1 MSGHSKW
8 ATTKHKKAVVD
19 ARRGKL
25 FAKLIRMVEVAARE
39 GGGNTDANPTLSD
52 AISRARDAS
61 MPNDTIDRAIKRGT
75 GELEGVQY
83 ETLVYEGYAPGGVA
97 VLVEVLTDNRNRAAA
112 EVRKIFTRNS
122 GTLGDPGSVA
132 WMFAKKGVALALP
145 GGVSEEDLLGIA
157 TDAGAE
163 DMDVEGE
170 LWEITCAPADLP
182 KLRDALDKA
191 SVKVDSAQ
199 ITMVPNATIALDFET
214 AKKVLRLMDDLEDS
228 DDVQEVYA
236 NFDIPEDVMAE
247 VSEGA

>member
-25 FAKLIRMVEVAARE
+25 FAKLIRMVEVAARA
-39 GGGNTDANPTLSD
+39 GGGNVDANPTLAD

-61 MPNDTIDRAIKRGT
+61 MPNDTIERAIKRGT

-83 ETLVYEGYAPGGVA
+83 ETLVYEGYGPGGVA

-112 EVRKIFTRNS
+112 EVRKIFNRNG

-132 WMFAKKGVALALP
+132 WMFSKKGVLLA
-145 GGVSEEDLLGIA
+145 GDENVSQEELLAVA

-163 DMDVEGE
+163 DLELQGE
-170 LWEITCAPADLP
+170 LWEITCGPADVAA
-182 KLRDALDKA
+182 LRSALEE
-191 SVKVDSAQ
+191 SGVKVESAGV
-199 ITMVPNATIALDFET
+199 TMVPSATVPLEYDT
-214 AKKVLRLMDDLEDS
+214 AKRVLALMDDLEDS
-228 DDVQEVYA
+228 DDVQEVYS
-236 NFDIPEDVMAE
+236 NFDIPDQVMAE
-247 VSEGA
+247 VSG